1 MNKKLRLGL
10 LLASTFITSSA
21 MANPADDAKFIKEIN
36 FIKNTP
42 FQSDILALVNGLYG
56 AKANNWDQ
64 IVVLYNR
71 STQVQKDQINSD
83 WQELDKIFKEIN
95 IAEVNTLLGTNI
107 TSINDLIEGKVVL
120 TELQKKK
127 ANGVLSKAAFDN
139 SNRHQH
145 DPEPE
150 EELGIAM
157 VKNLAIQ
164 KEIFAANPKLKSI
177 LVNMKSA
184 TDAERQELF
193 NSSEFLALINS
204 PEQQEVLKFTAKEIE
219 EEAKHKKELGNSNE
233 EIMKYINQE
242 VGDLKYI
249 LANPDKGSDALTP
262 IQKQDSAATDSLLI
276 SAAQV
281 DLVKT

>member
-36 FIKNTP
+36 SIKNTP

-127 ANGVLSKAAFDN
+127 ANGVL
-139 SNRHQH
+139 
-145 DPEPE
+145 
-150 EELGIAM
+150 G
-157 VKNLAIQ
+157 
-164 KEIFAANPKLKSI
+164 
-177 LVNMKSA
+177 
-184 TDAERQELF
+184 
-193 NSSEFLALINS
+193 
-204 PEQQEVLKFTAKEIE
+204 FTAYP
-219 EEAKHKKELGNSNE
+219 G
-233 EIMKYINQE
+233 
-242 VGDLKYI
+242 
-249 LANPDKGSDALTP
+249 
-262 IQKQDSAATDSLLI
+262 
-276 SAAQV
+276 
-281 DLVKT
+281 

>member
-36 FIKNTP
+36 SIKNTP

-64 IVVLYNR
+64 IVVLYNL

-127 ANGVLSKAAFDN
+127 ANGVL
-139 SNRHQH
+139 
-145 DPEPE
+145 
-150 EELGIAM
+150 G
-157 VKNLAIQ
+157 
-164 KEIFAANPKLKSI
+164 
-177 LVNMKSA
+177 
-184 TDAERQELF
+184 
-193 NSSEFLALINS
+193 
-204 PEQQEVLKFTAKEIE
+204 FTAYP
-219 EEAKHKKELGNSNE
+219 G
-233 EIMKYINQE
+233 
-242 VGDLKYI
+242 
-249 LANPDKGSDALTP
+249 
-262 IQKQDSAATDSLLI
+262 
-276 SAAQV
+276 
-281 DLVKT
+281 